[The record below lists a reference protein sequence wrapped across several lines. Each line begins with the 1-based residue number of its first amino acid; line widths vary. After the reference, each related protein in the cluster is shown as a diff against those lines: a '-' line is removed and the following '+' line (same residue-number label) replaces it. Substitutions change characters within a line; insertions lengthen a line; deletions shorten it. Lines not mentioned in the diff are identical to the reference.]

1 MKILASSL
9 CNFLI
14 LDNAHT
20 TSAPYVTFSV
30 TNPSNVTIIIKDAN
44 NADGY
49 YKEIVG
55 NSSSTISSDSFNTGG
70 IVTLNLMECLKLN
83 SIFYNIELL
92 SSNVIKAMIDTSISY
107 NITVSGS
114 GITIGGTYN
123 SYQALSPNKM
133 VVMLNDGEANIT
145 LEKYNNNPTISFDI
159 TSPYRYTSLRYPL
172 DINITAYQ
180 VYDSKASMVTVP
192 YSAATIM
199 PTTLTKF
206 QKVDYDNYLYT
217 GGTQVHFL
225 TNNEKRY
232 YNYDEWIGISFL
244 STLNLAYPRLKKD
257 FYTNS
262 GVYIDTVWSTQL
274 IEKSGDSVKRF
285 DMYDKFDLA
294 NIEYTSGKQVGY
306 VLVYFVNGDGSTT
319 ELSQPVRFDVL
330 PKCKGNNEI
339 FFLNEIG
346 GIDSFNFTGSRSDD
360 YSIDNLSTYFINP
373 IKDYIESYE
382 LENVKQKRN
391 KIVHT
396 LSTHMVDYN
405 TASWLN
411 EMNKSKYAFKFL
423 GMQAPMFKT
432 IIIDKFDITTNNNDD
447 EFELDMEYHDAD
459 NNENI

>member
-1 MKILASSL
+1 
-9 CNFLI
+9 
-14 LDNAHT
+14 
-20 TSAPYVTFSV
+20 
-30 TNPSNVTIIIKDAN
+30 
-44 NADGY
+44 
-49 YKEIVG
+49 
-55 NSSSTISSDSFNTGG
+55 
-70 IVTLNLMECLKLN
+70 
-83 SIFYNIELL
+83 
-92 SSNVIKAMIDTSISY
+92 
-107 NITVSGS
+107 
-114 GITIGGTYN
+114 
-123 SYQALSPNKM
+123 
-133 VVMLNDGEANIT
+133 
-145 LEKYNNNPTISFDI
+145 
-159 TSPYRYTSLRYPL
+159 
-172 DINITAYQ
+172 
-180 VYDSKASMVTVP
+180 
-192 YSAATIM
+192 M

-225 TNNEKRY
+225 TNNERRY

-319 ELSQPVRFDVL
+319 ELSKPVRFDVL

-346 GIDSFNFTGSRSDD
+346 GIDSFNFTGTRTDD

-396 LSTHMVDYN
+396 LSTHQVDYN